1 MFGKP
6 KPQNFTRTLV
16 GEWRAETLSG
26 GVKGEITAVFNT
38 DGTFFTRNQMEIRG
52 VPADPVTQTGR
63 YRIETVDK
71 TRFRLSTIDEN
82 GAPISTTVRTF
93 VNRNTMVNEV
103 GRITFHR
110 VDQAA
115 NAPLF

>member
-1 MFGKP
+1 
-6 KPQNFTRTLV
+6 
-16 GEWRAETLSG
+16 
-26 GVKGEITAVFNT
+26 
-38 DGTFFTRNQMEIRG
+38 MEIHG

-63 YRIETVDK
+63 YRIEAVDK

-110 VDQAA
+110 VDPGA

>member
-6 KPQNFTRTLV
+6 KAQNFTRTLV
-16 GEWRAETLSG
+16 GEWRAETMSG

-38 DGTFFTRNQMEIRG
+38 DGTFMTRNQMEIRG
-52 VPADPVTQTGR
+52 VMANPVTQTGR
-63 YRIETVDK
+63 YRIETIDK
-71 TRFRLSTIDEN
+71 NRFRLSTIDEN

-103 GRITFHR
+103 GRITFLRIDHNA
-110 VDQAA
+110 D
-115 NAPLF
+115 APLF